1 MYYERRE
8 KEEVYMETATK
19 AVKLKQ
25 VQLLLPPDMHRLV
38 KVSAAAADLTITQW
52 ITQAI
57 TQQLERVAA
66 GATLHLA
73 RGEQGTGEQQEK
85 S

>member
-1 MYYERRE
+1 
-8 KEEVYMETATK
+8 METAAK

-38 KVSAAAADLTITQW
+38 KVSAAAADITMQQW
-52 ITQAI
+52 ILQAI
-57 TQQLERVAA
+57 TQQLKQSAA
-66 GATLHLA
+66 GAPLQVA
-73 RGEQGTGEQQEK
+73 MGAQDAGEQKKQ